1 MWMVSLSGL
10 PKMGGTS
17 TSLMMF
23 IRAEPMTLTRT
34 DTEPMT
40 LTRPNN
46 AGEDPQSDMKNG
58 TLKVEPVSVSR
69 YSI

>member
-1 MWMVSLSGL
+1 
-10 PKMGGTS
+10 MGGTS

-34 DTEPMT
+34 D
-40 LTRPNN
+40 N
-46 AGEDPQSDMKNG
+46 AGEDHQSDMRNG

-69 YSI
+69 YVM

>member
-23 IRAEPMTLTRT
+23 IRAEPMTSTRS
-34 DTEPMT
+34 D
-40 LTRPNN
+40 N
-46 AGEDPQSDMKNG
+46 AGEDSQSDMRNG